1 MSFSKSQE
9 NAISHNLGPM
19 LVLAGPGSGKTT
31 VITHRVQRLIE
42 HWHVDPSKIL
52 VISFTRA
59 SAVEMKERFLK
70 LMGVPH
76 TLAAFGTFHSVFL
89 TILKQSYPNRK
100 FHIISEKEK
109 RRILSRLIKDRIQE
123 QDSREDREELT
134 DRFLKEI
141 SLRKNQ
147 VQPSKAPPDF
157 CSEEAFQSV
166 LQGYDAVLKKENQL
180 DFDDILQSCYRLLH
194 NNPSVLSFWQSHF
207 SHILIDEFQDI
218 NSVQFETIRLL
229 AAPADNLFV
238 VGDDDQAIYGF
249 RGASPEIM
257 LHFSDYYPEA
267 GQILLDTNYRCH
279 PKIVEASLNLIS
291 HNKERYEKAIR
302 AAAVQNPEAPASS
315 VQKKKTENELFEKSE
330 NSSQITFHSFE
341 SQREEFSYL
350 AASLRQAYK
359 AGQPYSESAVLFR
372 QQSAV
377 EPLLLT
383 LRRENIPFSLK
394 DTVPNIFDH
403 WITKDILAY
412 LSLAYQKSSKG
423 ALLQILDKPEK
434 SIFRSDLKAEWNC
447 GDFLSNFY
455 EMDKKRQEQL
465 KSFHQKLTFL
475 STLPFPLSF
484 PYIRK
489 ALGYEGYLHK
499 YAKARDLDFS
509 DFLFV
514 LNALEETGRAA
525 ETFPG
530 WLELIE
536 ESREKKKA
544 PSGEGVCL
552 MTFHGSKGLEFKN
565 VYLLDVNEGITP
577 HQKAVSEQAAEE
589 ERRMFYVAVTRAK
602 EKLRICFTNQYF
614 NKKLAPSRF
623 ISELKGDRKSHSP
636 APFPR
641 QTP

>member
-1 MSFSKSQE
+1 MSFSESQE

-70 LMGVPH
+70 LMGRPH
-76 TLAAFGTFHSVFL
+76 TLASFGTFHSVFL

-100 FHIISEKEK
+100 FHIISENEK
-109 RRILSRLIKDRIQE
+109 RRLLSRFIKDQIKN
-123 QDSREDREELT
+123 QDNREDLI
-134 DRFLKEI
+134 DQFLKEI

-147 VQPSKAPPDF
+147 IQPFESPPAF
-157 CSEEAFQSV
+157 CSKEAFQTVS
-166 LQGYDAVLKKENQL
+166 QNYETFLKKENQL

-194 NNPSVLSFWQSHF
+194 DNPSILSFWQSHF

-229 AAPADNLFV
+229 AAPKNNLFV

-249 RGASPEIM
+249 RGASPDIM
-257 LHFSDYYPEA
+257 LHFSDYYPET

-279 PKIVEASLNLIS
+279 PEIVAASCNLIS
-291 HNKERYEKAIR
+291 HNKERYDKAIK
-302 AAAVQNPEAPASS
+302 AAAVQN
-315 VQKKKTENELFEKSE
+315 SE
-330 NSSQITFHSFE
+330 QAISFHSFE

-350 AASLRQAYK
+350 AASLRQTYK
-359 AGQPYSESAVLFR
+359 SGQPYSDSAVLFR

-377 EPLLLT
+377 EPLLLL
-383 LRRENIPFSLK
+383 LRRENIPFQLK
-394 DTVPNIFDH
+394 DAVPNIFDH
-403 WITKDILAY
+403 WIAKDILAY
-412 LSLAYQKSSKG
+412 LSLAYGKGEKS
-423 ALLQILDKPEK
+423 ALLQIMEKPAK
-434 SIFRSDLKAEWNC
+434 GIFRSDLKADWNC

-455 EMDKKRQEQL
+455 EMDHKRQEQL

-489 ALGYEGYLHK
+489 ALGYEGYLQK
-499 YAKARDLDFS
+499 YAKSHDIDFS
-509 DFLFV
+509 DFLPI
-514 LNALEETGRAA
+514 LNTLEETGRTA
-525 ETFPG
+525 ETFSN
-530 WLELIE
+530 WLEWIE
-536 ESREKKKA
+536 ESREEKKTPAK
-544 PSGEGVCL
+544 EGVCL

-565 VYLLDVNEGITP
+565 VYLIDVNEGITP
-577 HQKAVSEQAAEE
+577 HQKAISEQAAEE

-602 EKLRICFTNQYF
+602 EKLAICFTNQYF
-614 NKKLAPSRF
+614 NRKLTPSRF
-623 ISELKGDRKSHSP
+623 ISELKADRKSHSQ
-636 APFPR
+636 APSPHK
-641 QTP
+641 TP